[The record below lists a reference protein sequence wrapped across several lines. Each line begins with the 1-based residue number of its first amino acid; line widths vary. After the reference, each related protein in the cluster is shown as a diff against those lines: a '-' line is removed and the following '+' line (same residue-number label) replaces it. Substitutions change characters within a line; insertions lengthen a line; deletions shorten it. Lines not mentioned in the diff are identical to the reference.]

1 MSLIRAVGPLVAAI
15 LALCLPADRA
25 RAASFD
31 CGTAAT
37 PERKAVCASPV
48 LSDLDEK
55 IADAYHA
62 ALARLSPAGRDAL
75 AENQDQWIEATT
87 AACAPLFDD
96 FTLLPG
102 CLEMPYRLRQRD
114 LAAAVQT
121 AGPFTFLRVSSY
133 QFVPCRAAFECD
145 GNFREGGYVHASIPR
160 IDASATDATALWNAR
175 VAEKIPTLRS
185 QDNTDVNL
193 DFRIAGVSA
202 DMISVRFDLGEY
214 THRAAHGSVFIL
226 GFNTI
231 LPAVA
236 PIAADDV
243 FAPGAAWRPFLYNR
257 AMDLIRASLMR
268 TGWDQDT
275 QIAPELMRNVVER
288 PERWAFTP
296 AGLEIMFGPYDLG
309 FDVSVPH
316 DATISWTELQPYLRK
331 PMPFQLPQ

>member
-1 MSLIRAVGPLVAAI
+1 MRLTRTAGLFVASI
-15 LALCLPADRA
+15 LALGLPAERA
-25 RAASFD
+25 EAASFD

-48 LSDLDEK
+48 LSDLDDK
-55 IADAYHA
+55 IADAYST
-62 ALARLSPAGRDAL
+62 ALARLSPAGRNAL

-87 AACAPLFDD
+87 AACANLFDD
-96 FTLLPG
+96 FSLLPG

-114 LAAAVQT
+114 LATAVQSV
-121 AGPFTFLRVSSY
+121 GPFTFLRLSRY

-145 GNFREGGYVHASIPR
+145 GNFREGGYVHASVPR
-160 IDASATDATALWNAR
+160 IDAPATDATALWNAR
-175 VAEKIPTLRS
+175 VAEKIPKLRS

-214 THRAAHGSVFIL
+214 AHRAAHGSVFIL

-243 FAPGAAWRPFLYNR
+243 FASDAPWRPFLYNR
-257 AMDLIRASLMR
+257 AIDLIRASLMR

-288 PERWAFTP
+288 PERWVFTP

-309 FDVSVPH
+309 FYVSVPH
-316 DATISWTELQPYLRK
+316 DATIPWAELQPYLRK
-331 PMPFQLPQ
+331 PLPFQLPQ

>member
-1 MSLIRAVGPLVAAI
+1 MSLIRAAGPLVAAI
-15 LALCLPADRA
+15 LVLCLPADRTH
-25 RAASFD
+25 AASFD

-37 PERKAVCASPV
+37 PERKAVCASSI

-55 IADAYHA
+55 IADAYRA
-62 ALARLSPAGRDAL
+62 ALARLLPAGRDAL

-96 FTLLPG
+96 FSLLPG
-102 CLEMPYRLRQRD
+102 CLEMPYTLRQRD
-114 LAAAVQT
+114 LATAVQT
-121 AGPFTFLRVSSY
+121 VGPFTFLRLSRY

-145 GNFREGGYVHASIPR
+145 GNFREGGYVHASVPW
-160 IDASATDATALWNAR
+160 IDAPATDATARWNAH
-175 VAEKIPTLRS
+175 VSEKVPPLRS

-193 DFRIAGVSA
+193 DFRVAGVSA
-202 DMISVRFDLGEY
+202 DMISVRFDLSEY

-231 LPAVA
+231 LPAVV
-236 PIAADDV
+236 PIAVDDV
-243 FAPGAAWRPFLYNR
+243 FASNTPWRPFLYDR

-275 QIAPELMRNVVER
+275 QIAPELMRIVVER

-309 FDVSVPH
+309 FYVSVPH
-316 DATISWTELQPYLRK
+316 DAMIHWAELQPYLRK
-331 PMPFQLPQ
+331 PLPFQLPQ